1 MPKKVRIGIVGAG
14 NIGRCHVESLQETT
28 GGEIAAIC
36 DVHEGRAK
44 SLASRFGIPKV
55 CTDYRDLLAS
65 GDVDAVWVLTPNN
78 LHMPI
83 TLAALK
89 AGMDVVCE
97 KPVAMD
103 AREARRMVT
112 TAKEAGKILMVAQ
125 SSRYTSAAKYLKK
138 LAEEGYFGD
147 IYYGK
152 ALWLRRSGIPRG
164 WFQDVKQAAAGPLID
179 LGVHAIDLLWW
190 LMGHPKPVSA
200 YGVTFDHLGTTGQ
213 GMGNWGVGYNP
224 PAKFSVEDMI
234 GAIVRFE
241 DGRALSIDIS
251 WAAHTGDLYWLRF
264 FGTKGGAEIH
274 PQTMTYQM
282 EGDTKVDSVP
292 QLRSTNQYAVEDQHF
307 IDCIRNRRQPISPG
321 EQAVVVMEMLDAIGK
336 AARTGRM
343 ATVKAV

>member
-14 NIGRCHVESLQETT
+14 SIGRCHADSLQETT

-44 SLASRFGIPKV
+44 ALAKKLDTPQV
-55 CTDYRDLLAS
+55 YTDYRDLLAA
-65 GDVDAVWVLTPNN
+65 GDLDAVWVCTPNN
-78 LHMPI
+78 LHMPV

-103 AREARRMVT
+103 AREARRMV
-112 TAKEAGKILMVAQ
+112 AAADAAGKILMVAQ
-125 SSRYTSAAKYLKK
+125 SSRYTSTAKYLKK
-138 LAEEGYFGD
+138 LAQAGDFGE

-152 ALWLRRSGIPRG
+152 ALWLRRAGIPKG
-164 WFQDVKQAAAGPLID
+164 WFQDAKQAAAGPLID

-190 LMGHPKPVSA
+190 LMGQPKPVSA
-200 YGVTFDHLGTTGQ
+200 YGVTFDYLGTTGQ
-213 GMGNWGVGYNP
+213 GRGDWGVGYN

-234 GAIVRFE
+234 GAMVRFE

-274 PQTMTYQM
+274 PQTMVYRM
-282 EGDTKVDSVP
+282 DGDTKVDSVP
-292 QLRSTNQYAVEDQHF
+292 QLRAVNQYAVEDQHF
-307 IDCIRNRRQPISPG
+307 IDCVRNRRPPISSG
-321 EQAVVVMEMLDAIGK
+321 SQAVVVMEMLDAIGT

-343 ATVKAV
+343 ATVKTA

>member
-14 NIGRCHVESLQETT
+14 NIGRCHADSLQDTT

-44 SLASRFGIPKV
+44 ALAKKIEAPQV
-55 CTDYRDLLAS
+55 YTDYRDMLAT
-65 GDVDAVWVLTPNN
+65 GNVDAVWVCTPNN

-83 TLAALK
+83 ALAAIR

-97 KPVAMD
+97 KPIAMN
-103 AREARRMVT
+103 AREARRMVAAADA
-112 TAKEAGKILMVAQ
+112 AKKILMIAQ
-125 SSRYTSAAKYLKK
+125 SSRYTSAAQYLKK
-138 LAEEGYFGD
+138 LAQAGDFGD

-164 WFQDVKQAAAGPLID
+164 WFQDAKQAAAGPLID

-190 LMGHPKPVSA
+190 LMGQPKPVSA
-200 YGVTFDHLGTTGQ
+200 FGVTFDYLGTTGQ
-213 GMGNWGVGYNP
+213 GMGDWGVGYN

-234 GAIVRFE
+234 GAMVRFE

-274 PQTMTYQM
+274 PKTVVYRMD
-282 EGDTKVDSVP
+282 GDTKVDSEP
-292 QLRSTNQYAVEDQHF
+292 LLRTTNQYAVEDQHF
-307 IDCIRNRRQPISPG
+307 IDCIRNRRQPISSG
-321 EQAVVVMEMLDAIGK
+321 SQAVVVMEMLDAIGA

-343 ATVKAV
+343 AAVKTA